1 MRPGPGTA
9 PFRVKQPTP
18 GLRTT
23 KDPVPMTARTW
34 RTPVALSAAV
44 AVVAG
49 LTGAVTLATPQ
60 AADAATCRA
69 TPTLLSR
76 TPTVT
81 KLAGGA
87 TARIW
92 DTGPTPSNPQASTRI
107 VAVTVPASTAAN
119 PRVRGASTLN
129 TSRIPSAYFLEAPT
143 SVVMVNGGVFNP
155 TVGAMPDL
163 PQMTSGWLRKAR
175 STHDPAIVTAKDG
188 RSAPSRLWITG
199 TVTAS
204 GHGYRAVTGL
214 NWQSLSGSGINAYTP
229 SWGKARRPYGT
240 ADVVVAGGKVV
251 AVRTGTT
258 RGQAA
263 ASGQTILTATGT
275 AGSWLA
281 TFRIGT
287 SVSISYH
294 ASTDAPFPVYEAV
307 GRGARFLNRGVKDG
321 GACTSRDELLRPRTA
336 IGWTKSGD
344 LLFVTVSGRATVDGV
359 RYGGATIHQMAD
371 YLATLGS
378 WDATN
383 LDGGGSTTMVARTA
397 TGTVIRL
404 DRAGTEWQRAVPNVF
419 SAG

>member
-1 MRPGPGTA
+1 
-9 PFRVKQPTP
+9 
-18 GLRTT
+18 
-23 KDPVPMTARTW
+23 
-34 RTPVALSAAV
+34 
-44 AVVAG
+44 
-49 LTGAVTLATPQ
+49 
-60 AADAATCRA
+60 
-69 TPTLLSR
+69 
-76 TPTVT
+76 
-81 KLAGGA
+81 
-87 TARIW
+87 
-92 DTGPTPSNPQASTRI
+92 
-107 VAVTVPASTAAN
+107 VTVPAASAAN
-119 PRVRGASTLN
+119 PRVRAAANLN
-129 TSRIPSAYFLEAPT
+129 TARIPSAYFLDAPT
-143 SVVMVNGGVFNP
+143 AVVMVNGGVFNP
-155 TVGAMPDL
+155 TVGAMPAL

-188 RSAPSRLWITG
+188 RSLPSRLWITG
-199 TVTAS
+199 SVSAT
-204 GHGYRAVTGL
+204 GHGYQAVTGL

-258 RGQAA
+258 RGQTA

-281 TFRIGT
+281 SFRIGT

-307 GRGARFLNRGVKDG
+307 GRGARFLNQGVKNG
-321 GACTSRDELLRPRTA
+321 GTCTSRDELLRPRTA

-344 LLFVTVSGRATVDGV
+344 LLFVTASGRATVDGV

-371 YLATLGS
+371 YMAKLGS

-397 TGTVIRL
+397 SGKVIRL

>member
-1 MRPGPGTA
+1 MTA
-9 PFRVKQPTP
+9 PTR
-18 GLRTT
+18 R
-23 KDPVPMTARTW
+23 AA
-34 RTPVALSAAV
+34 VALSASV
-44 AVVAG
+44 ALAAT
-49 LTGAVTLATPQ
+49 LTGTVTLAAPQ
-60 AADAATCRA
+60 TADAATCRA

-81 KLAGGA
+81 QLAGGA

-107 VAVTVPASTAAN
+107 VAVTVPAASAAN
-119 PRVRGASTLN
+119 PRVRAAANLN
-129 TSRIPSAYFLEAPT
+129 TARIPSAYFLDAPT
-143 SVVMVNGGVFNP
+143 AVVMVNGGVFNP

-188 RSAPSRLWITG
+188 RSLPSRLWITG
-199 TVTAS
+199 SVSAT
-204 GHGYRAVTGL
+204 GHGYQAVTGL

-258 RGQAA
+258 RGQTA

-281 TFRIGT
+281 SFRIGT

-307 GRGARFLNRGVKDG
+307 GRGARFLNQGVKNG
-321 GACTSRDELLRPRTA
+321 GTCTSRDELLRPRTA

-344 LLFVTVSGRATVDGV
+344 LLFVTASGRATVDGV

-371 YLATLGS
+371 SMAKLGS

-383 LDGGGSTTMVARTA
+383 LDGGGSTTMVARTSS
-397 TGTVIRL
+397 GKVIRL

>member
-1 MRPGPGTA
+1 MNA
-9 PFRVKQPTP
+9 P
-18 GLRTT
+18 
-23 KDPVPMTARTW
+23 TW
-34 RTPVALSAAV
+34 RSTLALTTAA
-44 AVVAG
+44 ALATT
-49 LTGAVTLATPQ
+49 LTGAVTLATPRT
-60 AADAATCRA
+60 ADAATCRA

-107 VAVTVPASTAAN
+107 VAVTVPSSSTAN
-119 PRVRGASTLN
+119 PRVRGASSLN
-129 TSRIPSAYFLEAPT
+129 SSRIPSAYFLDAPT
-143 SVVMVNGGVFNP
+143 AVVMVNGGVFNA

-188 RSAPSRLWITG
+188 RSLPSRLWITG
-199 TVTAS
+199 SVSAS
-204 GHGYRAVTGL
+204 GHGYQAVTGL
-214 NWQSLSGSGINAYTP
+214 NWQSLAGSGINAYTP

-281 TFRIGT
+281 SFRIGT
-287 SVSISYH
+287 SVSVGYH
-294 ASTDAPFPVYEAV
+294 ASTDAPFPAYEAV
-307 GRGARFLNRGVKDG
+307 GRGARFLNQGVKNG
-321 GACTSRDELLRPRTA
+321 GTCTSRDELLRPRTA
-336 IGWTKSGD
+336 VGWTKSGD
-344 LLFVTVSGRATVDGV
+344 LLVVTVSGRATVDGV

-371 YLATLGS
+371 YMAKLGS

-397 TGTVIRL
+397 SGKVIRL
-404 DRAGTEWQRAVPNVF
+404 DRAGTEWQRSVPNVF